1 MIKKKTNRFYFILL
15 ILVSVSLALF
25 FVLKALNDKV
35 VFFYSP
41 TNISEDAEI
50 IGKNIRVGGLVL
62 ENSIKY
68 SNDGLRVS
76 FVITDNKNMINVFYS
91 GILPDLFREKQGVV
105 VEGNFLKNK
114 KTFNAKKVLAKH
126 DENYMPPEVA
136 DMMKKKRGF
145 EGKK

>member
-1 MIKKKTNRFYFILL
+1 MIKKKTNRFYFIFL
-15 ILVSVSLALF
+15 ILVSLSLALF
-25 FVLKALNDKV
+25 FVLKALNNKI
-35 VFFYSP
+35 VFFYTP

-68 SNDGLRVS
+68 SNDGLIVS

-105 VEGNFLKNK
+105 VEGSFLKSK

-126 DENYMPPEVA
+126 DENYMPPEV
-136 DMMKKKRGF
+136 KKAIKNIG
-145 EGKK
+145 E

>member
-1 MIKKKTNRFYFILL
+1 MIKKKTNRFYFIFL
-15 ILVSVSLALF
+15 ILVSISLALF
-25 FVLKALNDKV
+25 FVLKALNNKI
-35 VFFYSP
+35 VFFYTP

-68 SNDGLRVS
+68 SNDGLIVS

-105 VEGNFLKNK
+105 VEGSFLKNK
-114 KTFNAKKVLAKH
+114 NTFNAKKVLAKH
-126 DENYMPPEVA
+126 DENYMPPEV
-136 DMMKKKRGF
+136 KKAIKNIG
-145 EGKK
+145 E

>member
-1 MIKKKTNRFYFILL
+1 MIKKKTNRFYFIFL
-15 ILVSVSLALF
+15 ILVSISLALF
-25 FVLKALNDKV
+25 FVLKALNDKI
-35 VFFYSP
+35 VFFYTP

-68 SNDGLRVS
+68 SNDGLSVS
-76 FVITDNKNMINVFYS
+76 FIITDNKNMIDVFYS

-105 VEGNFLKNK
+105 VEGNFLKSK

-126 DENYMPPEVA
+126 DENYMPPEV
-136 DMMKKKRGF
+136 KKAIKNIG
-145 EGKK
+145 E

>member
-25 FVLKALNDKV
+25 FVLKALNDKI
-35 VFFYSP
+35 VFFYTP
-41 TNISEDAEI
+41 TNLSEDSDI
-50 IGKNIRVGGLVL
+50 IGENIRVGGLVL

-76 FVITDNKNMINVFYS
+76 FVITDNKNVIDVFYS

-105 VEGNFLKNK
+105 VEGSFFKNK
-114 KTFNAKKVLAKH
+114 KTFNARKVLAKH
-126 DENYMPPEVA
+126 DENYMPPEV
-136 DMMKKKRGF
+136 KKAIKNIG
-145 EGKK
+145 E

>member
-35 VFFYSP
+35 VFFYTP

-76 FVITDNKNMINVFYS
+76 FVITDNKNMIDVFYS

-126 DENYMPPEVA
+126 DENYMPPEV
-136 DMMKKKRGF
+136 KKAIKNIG
-145 EGKK
+145 E

>member
-1 MIKKKTNRFYFILL
+1 MIKKKTNRFYFIFL
-15 ILVSVSLALF
+15 ILVSISLALF
-25 FVLKALNDKV
+25 FVLKALNNKI
-35 VFFYSP
+35 VFFYTP

-68 SNDGLRVS
+68 SNDGLIVS

-105 VEGNFLKNK
+105 VEGSFLKSK

-126 DENYMPPEVA
+126 DENYMPPEV
-136 DMMKKKRGF
+136 KKAIKNIG
-145 EGKK
+145 E

>member
-25 FVLKALNDKV
+25 FVLKALNDKI
-35 VFFYSP
+35 VFFYTP
-41 TNISEDAEI
+41 TNLSEDSDI
-50 IGKNIRVGGLVL
+50 IGENIRVGGLVL

-76 FVITDNKNMINVFYS
+76 FVITDNKNVIDVFYS

-105 VEGNFLKNK
+105 VEGSFFKNK
-114 KTFNAKKVLAKH
+114 KTFNARKVLAKH
-126 DENYMPPEVA
+126 DENYMPPEV
-136 DMMKKKRGF
+136 KKAIKQIG
-145 EGKK
+145 EK

>member
-1 MIKKKTNRFYFILL
+1 MIKKKTNRFYFIFL
-15 ILVSVSLALF
+15 ILVSISLALF
-25 FVLKALNDKV
+25 FVLKALNDKI
-35 VFFYSP
+35 VFFYTP

-68 SNDGLRVS
+68 SNDGLGVS
-76 FVITDNKNMINVFYS
+76 FVITDNKNMIDVFYS

-105 VEGNFLKNK
+105 VEGSFFKNK

-126 DENYMPPEVA
+126 DENYMPPEV
-136 DMMKKKRGF
+136 KKAIKNIG
-145 EGKK
+145 E

>member
-76 FVITDNKNMINVFYS
+76 FVITDNKNMIDVFYS

-105 VEGNFLKNK
+105 VEGSFMKSK
-114 KTFNAKKVLAKH
+114 KTFSAKKVLAKH
-126 DENYMPPEVA
+126 DENYMPPEV
-136 DMMKKKRGF
+136 KKAIKNTG
-145 EGKK
+145 E

>member
-25 FVLKALNDKV
+25 FVLKALNNKI
-35 VFFYSP
+35 VFFYTP
-41 TNISEDAEI
+41 TNISEDTEI

-76 FVITDNKNMINVFYS
+76 FVITDNKNMIDVFYS

-105 VEGNFLKNK
+105 VEGNFLKSK

-126 DENYMPPEVA
+126 DENYMPPEV
-136 DMMKKKRGF
+136 KKAIKNIG
-145 EGKK
+145 E

>member
-35 VFFYSP
+35 VFFYTP

-68 SNDGLRVS
+68 SNDGLRIS
-76 FVITDNKNMINVFYS
+76 FVITDNKNMIDVFYS

-105 VEGNFLKNK
+105 VEGNFLKSK
-114 KTFNAKKVLAKH
+114 KIFNAKKVLAKH
-126 DENYMPPEVA
+126 DENYMPPEV
-136 DMMKKKRGF
+136 KKAIKNI
-145 EGKK
+145 GK

>member
-25 FVLKALNDKV
+25 FVLKALNDKI
-35 VFFYSP
+35 VFFYTP

-50 IGKNIRVGGLVL
+50 LGKNIRVGGLVL

-68 SNDGLRVS
+68 SNDGLGVS
-76 FVITDNKNMINVFYS
+76 FVITDNKNIIDVFYS

-105 VEGNFLKNK
+105 VEGSFFKNK
-114 KTFNAKKVLAKH
+114 KTFNARKVLAKH
-126 DENYMPPEVA
+126 DENYMPPEV
-136 DMMKKKRGF
+136 KKAIKNIG
-145 EGKK
+145 E

>member
-1 MIKKKTNRFYFILL
+1 MIKKKTNRFYFIFL
-15 ILVSVSLALF
+15 ILVSISLALF
-25 FVLKALNDKV
+25 FVLKALNDKI
-35 VFFYSP
+35 VFFYTP

-68 SNDGLRVS
+68 SNDGLSVS
-76 FVITDNKNMINVFYS
+76 FIITDNKNMIDVFYT

-105 VEGNFLKNK
+105 VEGSFLKSK

-126 DENYMPPEVA
+126 DENYMPPEV
-136 DMMKKKRGF
+136 KKAIKNIG
-145 EGKK
+145 E

>member
-1 MIKKKTNRFYFILL
+1 MIKKKTNRFYFIFL
-15 ILVSVSLALF
+15 ILVSISLALF
-25 FVLKALNDKV
+25 FVLKALNDRI
-35 VFFYSP
+35 VFFYTP

-76 FVITDNKNMINVFYS
+76 FVITDNKNMIDVFYS

-105 VEGNFLKNK
+105 VEGNFLKSK

-126 DENYMPPEVA
+126 DENYMPPEV
-136 DMMKKKRGF
+136 KKAIKNIG
-145 EGKK
+145 E